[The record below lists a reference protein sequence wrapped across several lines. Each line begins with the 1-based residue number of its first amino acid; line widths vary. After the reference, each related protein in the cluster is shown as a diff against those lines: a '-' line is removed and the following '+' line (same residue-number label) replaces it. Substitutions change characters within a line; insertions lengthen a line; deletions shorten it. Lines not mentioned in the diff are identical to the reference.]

1 MGLDMFDPSVR
12 SGVLP
17 MRASIQPTL
26 FSTRDRS
33 ASLAATVLLLAL
45 TACGNKTAP
54 PPSQAVEVGVVTLTA
69 GPVTLSTEL
78 PGRTAAF
85 MSSDV
90 RPQIS
95 GLIKARLFTEGS
107 IVRAGQPLYQ
117 IDPSLYR
124 ATVAQATASLASAQ
138 AALVTAEAKARR
150 YNRLTDIEAVSKQD
164 KDDVIATAGQA
175 RAAVGEAQATLQT
188 ARINLGFTRITAPIA
203 GRVARSTYTQGALV
217 TASQTDALTTIQRL
231 DPIYVDITQS
241 SSKIVGLRQALASG
255 GALPASATIKLKL
268 ENGTDYPQ
276 TGVIEF
282 AEATVDQ
289 STGSVTI
296 RARFPNPKNLLLPGM
311 FVRVVSP
318 EAIVPNA
325 ILAPQDGITRD
336 PTGAATALIVGP
348 DNKVVRRAVTT
359 ERAIGANWLIT
370 AGLKAGDRL
379 IVQGVEKARAGAVVK
394 PVAVKAN

>member
-1 MGLDMFDPSVR
+1 MPRPV
-12 SGVLP
+12 
-17 MRASIQPTL
+17 
-26 FSTRDRS
+26 STRS
-33 ASLAATVLLLAL
+33 AAFVLVPLVLAL
-45 TACGNKTAP
+45 GGCGNKGAMP
-54 PPSQAVEVGVVTLTA
+54 ARGPAEVGVVTLTT

-85 MSSDV
+85 MTSEV

-124 ATVAQATASLASAQ
+124 ATEAQSAASLASAQ
-138 AALVTAEAKARR
+138 ASLVSAEAKARR
-150 YNRLTDIEAVSKQD
+150 YDRLTDIEAVSKQD
-164 KDDVIATAGQA
+164 KDDVIAAAGTA
-175 RAAVGEAQATLQT
+175 RASVAEARATLQT
-188 ARINLGFTRITAPIA
+188 ARINLAFTRITAPIS
-203 GRVARSTYTQGALV
+203 GRIGRSAFTQGALV
-217 TASQTDALTTIQRL
+217 TASQTDALATIQRL

-241 SSKIVGLRQALASG
+241 SAKIVALRQALASG
-255 GALPASATIKLKL
+255 GALPASATVKLKL

-276 TGVIEF
+276 AGRIEF

-296 RARFPNPKNLLLPGM
+296 RARFPNPNNLLLPGM
-311 FVRVVSP
+311 FVRIVTP

-325 ILAPQDGITRD
+325 ILAPQEGISRD
-336 PTGAATALIVGP
+336 PTGAATALLVGP
-348 DNKVVRRAVTT
+348 DNKVVRRTVTAD
-359 ERAIGANWLIT
+359 RAIGNKWLIT

-379 IVQGVEKARAGAVVK
+379 IVQGVDKAQPGAAVK
-394 PVAVKAN
+394 PVDVKAN